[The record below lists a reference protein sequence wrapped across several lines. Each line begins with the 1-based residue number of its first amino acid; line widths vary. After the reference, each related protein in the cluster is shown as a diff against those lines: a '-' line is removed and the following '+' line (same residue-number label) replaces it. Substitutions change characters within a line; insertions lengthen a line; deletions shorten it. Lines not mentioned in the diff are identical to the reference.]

1 MTLNPQSWAVRV
13 AAAALPYVLVGT
25 LAGGLAGA
33 GAWHLQGQHWQAR
46 YDREALVRA
55 GAEALAKAEADAIRE
70 SQRDQADAAAE
81 AHATELASINEQLGG
96 ARAHI
101 ATLSDRQCL
110 GAGTVRVLNSI
121 APGPASPADV
131 RAAAG
136 NPSDAAPTPSPAA
149 HDAAED
155 EYASERDVSEFIA
168 ACRAQYGEV
177 SSQVIQILDIEEARH
192 AGGR

>member
-1 MTLNPQSWAVRV
+1 MALNPQSWAVRV
-13 AAAALPYVLVGT
+13 AAAGLPYVLVGA
-25 LAGGLAGA
+25 LAGGLSAA
-33 GAWHLQGQHWQAR
+33 GAWHLQDQRWQAF
-46 YDREALVRA
+46 YDREALRRA
-55 GAEALAKAEADAIRE
+55 KEEALFDAAVDAMRSAWRE
-70 SQRDQADAAAE
+70 QGDAAAA
-81 AHATELASINEQLGG
+81 AHATELASINEELGG

-110 GAGTVRVLNSI
+110 GAGTVRVLNGI
-121 APGPASPADV
+121 AAGPAGDRDV
-131 RAAAG
+131 RAAAA
-136 NPSDAAPTPSPAA
+136 NPSGAAPTPSPAA

-177 SSQVIQILDIEEARH
+177 SSQVNKILDIEDTRH

>member
-1 MTLNPQSWAVRV
+1 MTFNPQSWAVRV
-13 AAAALPYVLVGT
+13 AAAALPYVLVGA

-33 GAWHLQGQHWQAR
+33 GAWHLQGQRWQAR

-55 GAEALAKAEADAIRE
+55 GEEVLAMAEAEAIRE
-70 SQRDQADAAAE
+70 SQRDQAGAAAM
-81 AHATELASINEQLGG
+81 AHATELASINEQLGD
-96 ARAHI
+96 AYAHI

-121 APGPASPADV
+121 APGPTGHGDV

-136 NPSDAAPTPSPAA
+136 NPSGAAPTPSPAA
-149 HDAAED
+149 HDAARD

-177 SSQVIQILDIEEARH
+177 SSQLNQILDIEDARL

>member
-1 MTLNPQSWAVRV
+1 MALNPQSWAVRV
-13 AAAALPYVLVGT
+13 AAAALPYVLVAV
-25 LAGGLAGA
+25 LAGGLFAA
-33 GAWHLQGQHWQAR
+33 GAWHLQDQRWQAR
-46 YDREALVRA
+46 YDRETQQRTE
-55 GAEALAKAEADAIRE
+55 AEALSTAAAEALRQ
-70 SQRDQADAAAE
+70 SQRDQADAEAAD
-81 AHATELASINEQLGG
+81 HALELVTINKQLGD

-101 ATLSDRQCL
+101 ATLFDRQCL

-121 APGPASPADV
+121 VPSPTGHGDV

-136 NPSDAAPTPSPAA
+136 NPSSAAPNPSPAA

-177 SSQVIQILDIEEARH
+177 SSQVNQILDIEEARH